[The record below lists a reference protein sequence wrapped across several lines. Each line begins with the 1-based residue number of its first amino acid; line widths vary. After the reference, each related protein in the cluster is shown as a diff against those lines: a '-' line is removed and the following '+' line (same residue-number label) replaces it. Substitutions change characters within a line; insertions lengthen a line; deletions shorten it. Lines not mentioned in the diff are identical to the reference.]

1 VRPPIPQ
8 YPQISDQIQTM
19 IQNVLSGQDTAEN
32 AIQKAEEE
40 VNKLLAK

>member
-1 VRPPIPQ
+1 
-8 YPQISDQIQTM
+8 M